1 MKVVKILQ
9 NKRKKPKLGMNTEN
23 NSKVSSF
30 NNVGG
35 TQIEAEEAEASDDE
49 SLTPR

>member
-1 MKVVKILQ
+1 
-9 NKRKKPKLGMNTEN
+9 MNTEN
-23 NSKVSSF
+23 NIIINNRQASSF

-35 TQIEAEEAEASDDE
+35 AQIEAEEAEASDDE